1 MSPKPCSTGWV
12 DGAVKNK
19 DSETGIALN
28 KAMAEFYNPSE
39 RGNSNS
45 AVAQSIKS
53 DQSKSGIQ
61 PAIHD
66 EDEDETKRRIR
77 EIIRAIEETNDE
89 LAAVHAAISASRDP
103 DERGSGFCVGCWS
116 EYCL

>member
-1 MSPKPCSTGWV
+1 
-12 DGAVKNK
+12 
-19 DSETGIALN
+19 
-28 KAMAEFYNPSE
+28 MAEFYNPSE

-89 LAAVHAAISASRDP
+89 PAAVHAAISASRDP
-103 DERGSGFCVGCWS
+103 DERNKLIAEAERLNEVLQLLEDELDRIGSHNI
-116 EYCL
+116 